1 MPAADRPIRNLNR
14 HDPLLLPPLPTKK
27 TIQARELVEASGS
40 GPITSRNTPVG
51 GETGRC
57 RNNKTDTL
65 IYDYGAESWAYNT
78 YFSQL
83 TADQLIWF
91 FYDDPYT
98 EPNISTP
105 GVSNPTEENSLP
117 IIIIPKYK
125 FTDNTKHDVL
135 GVRVPASNN
144 KGYID
149 YKIKFAPKA
158 TPGTSLAPLWF
169 YIEEF
174 QGAGQPMRK
183 KWGDLASALSPSQH
197 EAIYGDPNNMEEE
210 ECPGTSFGKK
220 RKHLKNK
227 KVNSLNKVNSDI
239 KYLKR

>member
-1 MPAADRPIRNLNR
+1 MPAGDRPKRQKR
-14 HDPLLLPPLPTKK
+14 ETPYPLPKK
-27 TIQARELVEASGS
+27 IKARELIKVS
-40 GPITSRNTPVG
+40 GPITSRNIPIG
-51 GETGRC
+51 GESSRC

-65 IYDYGAESWAYNT
+65 IYDYGPESWAYNK
-78 YFSQL
+78 YLPHL
-83 TADQLIWF
+83 TAEQLVWF

-98 EPNISTP
+98 EPNVSTP
-105 GVSNPTEENSLP
+105 VVSNPIEENSLP

-135 GVRVPASNN
+135 GVRVPTDNK
-144 KGYID
+144 KGYTD

-158 TPGTSLAPLWF
+158 TPGSSLAPLWF

-174 QGAGQPMRK
+174 QGVGQPMRK
-183 KWGDLASALSPSQH
+183 KWGDLASSLSPSQH
-197 EAIYGDPNNMEEE
+197 AAIYGEIGEEE

-220 RKHLKNK
+220 RKSKRK
-227 KVNSLNKVNSDI
+227 IKRKINSLNKINNDI

>member
-1 MPAADRPIRNLNR
+1 MPRENRAKKNVRPS
-14 HDPLLLPPLPTKK
+14 PLQSRQLTP
-27 TIQARELVEASGS
+27 SGA
-40 GPITSRNTPVG
+40 GPITSRNIPIG
-51 GETGRC
+51 GESGKC
-57 RNNKTDTL
+57 RNNKSDTL
-65 IYDYGAESWAYNT
+65 IYDYGPESWAYNT
-78 YFSQL
+78 YLSQL

-105 GVSNPTEENSLP
+105 VVSNPTEENSMNV
-117 IIIIPKYK
+117 IIIPKYK

-149 YKIKFAPKA
+149 YKIKFAPKSSQ
-158 TPGTSLAPLWF
+158 GTSLAPLWF

-174 QGAGQPMRK
+174 QGVGYPMRK

-197 EAIYGDPNNMEEE
+197 EAIYGNPNDMEEE
-210 ECPGTSFGKK
+210 ECVSFGK
-220 RKHLKNK
+220 RKHSIRKSKKVSKNK
-227 KVNSLNKVNSDI
+227 KVNGLNKVNSDI
-239 KYLKR
+239 SYLKR